1 MAMAANF
8 ARKPFGKDGICLNKH
23 DAKGISRHLAS
34 LSTGKAHAPDQG
46 SPGKIGTIQVMLN
59 RGAA

>member
-1 MAMAANF
+1 MAMAADF

-34 LSTGKAHAPDQG
+34 LSTRKAHAPDQG
-46 SPGKIGTIQVMLN
+46 SPEKMGTTRVMLT